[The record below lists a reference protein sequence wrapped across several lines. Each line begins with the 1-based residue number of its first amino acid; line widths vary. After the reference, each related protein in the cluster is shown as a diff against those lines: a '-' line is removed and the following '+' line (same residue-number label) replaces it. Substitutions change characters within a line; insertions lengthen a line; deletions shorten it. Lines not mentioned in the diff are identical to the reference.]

1 MRREGEGVG
10 GGVIEQKN
18 SISLSLSLS
27 FFLALALSRLQPVS
41 VHVQPPQKA
50 SNPKAHSGALEKEGN
65 NQDCFHRPPS
75 KGWR

>member
-1 MRREGEGVG
+1 MGGLSTERGRERG
-10 GGVIEQKN
+10 GFIEQKN
-18 SISLSLSLS
+18 SEALSLS
-27 FFLALALSRLQPVS
+27 LSRLQPVS